1 MDETASAAMDE
12 VDLGNLL
19 DLLSPGDRVLF
30 TLRYEE
36 GYNAAELSQMFGQP
50 PGTIRTRLMKAR
62 TLLKHELLEE

>member
-12 VDLGNLL
+12 VDSGNLL
-19 DLLSPGDRVLF
+19 ELLSPSDRVLF

-36 GYNAAELSQMFGQP
+36 GYNAAELSRMFGQP